1 LPETSKN
8 SGGGEGGAWPLLFW
22 LPLIAAVVAASLLSG
37 CAAQRSQPSGQ
48 EPQAGQEE
56 QTSERASNLAGDPE
70 EAPQR
75 DAELGHPE
83 LGDSGAPVVMVEYG
97 DFQ

>member
-8 SGGGEGGAWPLLFW
+8 PGGGEGRAWPLLFW

-37 CAAQRSQPSGQ
+37 CAAQSSQPSGQ

-56 QTSERASNLAGDPE
+56 QTAEQAS
-70 EAPQR
+70 QR